1 MEPRRGAAN
10 SCALAVE
17 EGRRG
22 HGGGRVGAAPMS
34 VVVGKDKA
42 SHNIQITASRQRKL
56 VPFASN
62 LSIKFILL
70 LT

>member
-17 EGRRG
+17 EGTRG

-34 VVVGKDKA
+34 VVVAKTR
-42 SHNIQITASRQRKL
+42 HLTISR
-56 VPFASN
+56 
-62 LSIKFILL
+62 
-70 LT
+70 